1 LTQEILLHLGHLIR
15 SEPQLFTNILTLRT
29 WYFVQLLVG
38 QISRESGLPIG
49 DAYQELLCLA
59 PHAIYDRLRNILN
72 SFTVEV
78 THLID
83 QENLHASGVENFDT
97 ITVIPLESNPAGIEY
112 WDYWREQRGL
122 IGNLSSLFYKNV
134 WHLLQQCNGLVIG
147 DKYSAQSRIGS
158 EHTLDSTAGEQ
169 NFALKIDAL
178 LQSIHASD
186 YRQLNIE
193 AIESLSRLLRQSPQ
207 MHIEN
212 DLILDVLI
220 GHAVRIAWEAYN
232 GMGHYDE
239 QRGYAWE
246 SFYKLSP
253 TETDKAFAE
262 AFMYL
267 LTPEESHND

>member
-1 LTQEILLHLGHLIR
+1 LIR
-15 SEPQLFTNILTLRT
+15 SEPDFFTNIITLRT

-38 QISRESGLPIG
+38 QISREYSLPIG
-49 DAYQELLCLA
+49 DAYQKLLCLA
-59 PHAIYDRLRNILN
+59 PHSIYDRLRNILN
-72 SFTVEV
+72 SFTLEV
-78 THLID
+78 TQLID
-83 QENLHASGVENFDT
+83 QENLHASGIENFDNLKT
-97 ITVIPLESNPAGIEY
+97 IPIVTNPIGIEN
-112 WDYWREQRGL
+112 WAYWREQMGL
-122 IGNLSSLFYKNV
+122 IGNLSSIFYKNI

-169 NFALKIDAL
+169 NFALKIDTL
-178 LQSIHASD
+178 LQNIQSPD

-207 MHIEN
+207 MYIEN

-232 GMGHYDE
+232 GIEHYDE
-239 QRGYAWE
+239 QRGNAWE

-253 TETDKAFAE
+253 SESDKAFIE

-267 LTPEESHND
+267 LLNPQLNI

>member
-1 LTQEILLHLGHLIR
+1 M
-15 SEPQLFTNILTLRT
+15 
-29 WYFVQLLVG
+29 
-38 QISRESGLPIG
+38 
-49 DAYQELLCLA
+49 
-59 PHAIYDRLRNILN
+59 
-72 SFTVEV
+72 
-78 THLID
+78 ID
-83 QENLHASGVENFDT
+83 QENLHASGVANFDA
-97 ITVIPLESNPAGIEY
+97 IKAIPLDTNPTGIDH
-112 WDYWREQRGL
+112 WGYWREQMGM
-122 IGNLSSLFYKNV
+122 IGNLSSKFYKNI

-147 DKYSAQSRIGS
+147 DKYSTQSRIGS
-158 EHTLDSTAGEQ
+158 ELTLDSTAGEHS
-169 NFALKIDAL
+169 FALKIDAL
-178 LQSIHASD
+178 LQSIHAPD

-232 GMGHYDE
+232 GVGHYDE

-253 TETDKAFAE
+253 TETDKAFVE

-267 LTPEESHND
+267 LTPEDSYHD